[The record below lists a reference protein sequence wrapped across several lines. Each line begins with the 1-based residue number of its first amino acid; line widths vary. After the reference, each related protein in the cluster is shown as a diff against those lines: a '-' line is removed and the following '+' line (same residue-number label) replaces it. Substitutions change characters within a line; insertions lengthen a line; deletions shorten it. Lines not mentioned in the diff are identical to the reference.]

1 MKLHEFKVERLFV
14 RSQQGVDYQFGAS
27 SCEDFELKYLLERA
41 DSECLEMWE
50 NLRLGYTNFRGHPKL
65 RAAIARRYKTI
76 GPDDIIEASPEE
88 GAFIVLNTMLDEGD
102 EVIVM
107 EPAMPSLHEIPHAI
121 GCDVVPWRLEPTEWG
136 WRLDID
142 FLSRAINQRTRL
154 IILNIPNNPTGYAP
168 VLTDLQRIAQ
178 IADRRGIW
186 VFSEE
191 SYRGMERDPGSVIP
205 PMADVYHRAISIGGL
220 SRNGFPGTGVGWIA
234 SQNRSVMANFLA
246 YKDYTSLC
254 PNAMSEIIAI
264 IFFRNIQEITL
275 RNRKIIL
282 ENVDLAEAYFKNH
295 KELFEWTPPNAGST
309 AFPKLLPP
317 RRSNEFCDSA
327 MKDAGLMIIPDRT
340 FSVNLNRFRIGFG
353 KKNFG
358 MALAK
363 FSDFVD
369 AYMAKSADSE
379 DSGETA

>member
-1 MKLHEFKVERLFV
+1 
-14 RSQQGVDYQFGAS
+14 
-27 SCEDFELKYLLERA
+27 
-41 DSECLEMWE
+41 MWE
-50 NLRLGYTNFRGHPKL
+50 NLRLGYTNFQGHPKL
-65 RAAIARRYKTI
+65 RSAIARRYKTI
-76 GPDDIIEASPEE
+76 GPDDVIEASPEE
-88 GAFIVLNTMLDEGD
+88 GTFIVLNTMLDAGD

-121 GCDVVPWRLEPTEWG
+121 GCDVVPWKLEPTEWG
-136 WRLDID
+136 WKLDID
-142 FLSRAINQRTRL
+142 FLSRAINQKTKL

-186 VFSEE
+186 IFSEE

-205 PMADVYHRAISIGGL
+205 PMADVYQRAISIGGL

-234 SQNRSVMANFLA
+234 SQSRTVMANFLS

-254 PNAMSEIIAI
+254 PNAMSEIVAV

-282 ENVDLAEAYFKNH
+282 ENVDLAEAYFKSH
-295 KELFEWTPPNAGST
+295 KEWFEWTPPNAGST
-309 AFPKLLPP
+309 AFPKLMTP

-327 MKDAGLMIIPDRT
+327 MKDAGLMLIPDRV

-353 KKNFG
+353 RKNFG
-358 MALAK
+358 IALAK

-369 AYMAKSADSE
+369 AHMVKSTDSE
-379 DSGETA
+379 DIGETA

>member
-1 MKLHEFKVERLFV
+1 M
-14 RSQQGVDYQFGAS
+14 DYQFGAS
-27 SCEDFELKYLLERA
+27 SCEEFGLKDLLERA
-41 DSECLEMWE
+41 DAECLEMWE
-50 NLRLGYTNFRGHPKL
+50 NLRLGFTDFQGHPKL

-76 GPDDIIEASPEE
+76 GPDDVLEASPEE
-88 GAFIVLNTMLDEGD
+88 GAFIVLNTMLDAGD

-121 GCDVVPWRLEPTEWG
+121 GCDVVPWKLEPTEWG
-136 WRLDID
+136 WKLDVD
-142 FLSRAINQRTRL
+142 FLSRAINAKTKL

-168 VLTDLQRIAQ
+168 VPADLQRIAQ

-205 PMADVYHRAISIGGL
+205 PMADVYQRAISIGGL
-220 SRNGFPGTGVGWIA
+220 SRNGLPGLGVGWIA
-234 SQNRSVMANFLA
+234 SQNRTVMANFLA

-254 PNAMSEIIAI
+254 PNAMSEVIAV

-282 ENVDLAEAYFKNH
+282 ENVDLAEAYFKGH
-295 KELFEWTPPNAGST
+295 KEWFEWTPPNAGST
-309 AFPKLLPP
+309 AFPRLMPP
-317 RRSNEFCDSA
+317 RRSNEFCESA
-327 MKDAGLMIIPDRT
+327 MKDAGLMVIPDRM

-353 KKNFG
+353 RKNFG
-358 MALAK
+358 IALAK

-369 AYMAKSADSE
+369 AYMAKSADSAYG
-379 DSGETA
+379 GE

>member
-1 MKLHEFKVERLFV
+1 MKLNEFKVERLFA
-14 RSQQGVDYQFGAS
+14 RGNHGMDYQFGAS
-27 SCEDFELKYLLERA
+27 SCEEFELKDLLERA
-41 DSECLEMWE
+41 DEECLEMWE
-50 NLRLGYTNFRGHPKL
+50 NLSLGYTNFRGHPKL

-76 GPDDIIEASPEE
+76 GADDVIEASPEE
-88 GAFIVLNTMLDEGD
+88 GAFIILNTMLSAGD

-121 GCDVVPWRLEPTEWG
+121 GCDVVPWRLEPTNWG
-136 WRLDID
+136 WKLDID
-142 FLSRAINQRTRL
+142 FLNHAITQKTRL
-154 IILNIPNNPTGYAP
+154 IVLNMPNNPTGYSP

-178 IADRRGIW
+178 IADRKGIW
-186 VFSEE
+186 IFSEE

-205 PMADVYHRAISIGGL
+205 PMADVYHRAISVGGL

-234 SQNRSVMANFLA
+234 SQNRTVMANFLA

-254 PNAMSEIIAI
+254 PNAMSEVIAI

-282 ENVDLAEAYFKNH
+282 ENVDLAEAYFKGH
-295 KELFEWTPPNAGST
+295 RQWFEWTPPNAGST
-309 AFPKLLPP
+309 AFPKLTSTHGS
-317 RRSNEFCDSA
+317 REFCESV
-327 MKDAGLMIIPDRT
+327 MKDAGLMIIPDRL

-353 KKNFG
+353 KRNFG

-369 AYMAKSADSE
+369 AYMAKPGDLE
-379 DSGETA
+379 NKGEAI